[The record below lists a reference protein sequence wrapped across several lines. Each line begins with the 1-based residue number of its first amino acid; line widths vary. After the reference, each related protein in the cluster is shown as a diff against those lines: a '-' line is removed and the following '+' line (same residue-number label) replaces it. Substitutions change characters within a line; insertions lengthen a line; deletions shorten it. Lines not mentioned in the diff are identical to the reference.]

1 MKPGTRRWAEKSS
14 VTHGKTKDITMSR
27 IGKKPIA
34 IPDGVKVAVSADNM
48 ITVEGKGGKLAYKAS
63 AVFKIQ
69 VKDNVFSVTRPS
81 DTKQDKSTHGL
92 IRSLVNN
99 MIIGVNTG
107 YKKELEI
114 TGVGFKAAVQGKA
127 LNIQLSYTHPIN
139 YEIPEGI
146 TVVTPKPNIIVVTG
160 ADKARVGKVA
170 AEIRDYYRPEPY
182 KGKGIKYSG
191 EFVRRKSGKAVAGAG
206 AA

>member
-1 MKPGTRRWAEKSS
+1 
-14 VTHGKTKDITMSR
+14 MSR

-34 IPDGVKVAVSADNM
+34 IPSGVKVVLAADNV
-48 ITVEGKGGKLAYKAS
+48 ITVEGKGGKLTYKAL
-63 AVFKIQ
+63 ANFKIDI
-69 VKDNVFSVTRPS
+69 KDNMFSVSRPS

-99 MIIGVNTG
+99 MIIGVSEG

-114 TGVGFKAAVQGKA
+114 TGVGFKAAVQGKV

-139 YEIPEGI
+139 YNIPEGI

-160 ADKARVGKVA
+160 ADKAKVGEA
-170 AEIRDYYRPEPY
+170 AAQIRDYYRPEPY

-191 EFVRRKSGKAVAGAG
+191 EHVRRKSGKAVAGAG